1 MPLIE
6 PFQKHTFYS
15 QVHIQTVLHFVVIL
29 YKLLSNKVENIRIKR
44 AIGELD
50 NIFKG

>member
-15 QVHIQTVLHFVVIL
+15 QVHIQAVLHFVVIL
-29 YKLLSNKVENIRIKR
+29 YKLLSNKFKT
-44 AIGELD
+44 
-50 NIFKG
+50 IFKNLLIWQAS